1 MSRTGEAEALIRAYY
16 DAFNAFDVE
25 RFLSLLTDDVVH
37 DVSQGGREIGKDAFR
52 HFLAHMDRCYGEK
65 ASAVAV
71 MVSSDG
77 ARAAAEFVIDGVYR
91 KTDEGLPPATG
102 QRYRLPVGA
111 FFEIRNGKIARIS
124 NHYNLKDWLRQV
136 GG

>member
-1 MSRTGEAEALIRAYY
+1 MTDAAETEKLIRAYY

-25 RFLSLLTDDVVH
+25 RFLALLADDVVH
-37 DVSQGGREIGKDAFR
+37 DISQGGREIGKDAFR
-52 HFLAHMDRCYGEK
+52 RFLAHMDRCYSERVVDL
-65 ASAVAV
+65 AIMTSA
-71 MVSSDG
+71 DG
-77 ARAAAEFVIDGVYR
+77 RRAAAEFVIEGTY
-91 KTDEGLPPATG
+91 KATDEGLPPASG

-111 FFEIRNGKIARIS
+111 FFETRDGRVARIS

>member
-52 HFLAHMDRCYGEK
+52 RFLAHMDRCYGEK
-65 ASAVAV
+65 TSAVAV